1 MSPGN
6 RLSYKDKKNLN
17 IFAPFVRK
25 KLYKNCENIFR
36 SNFEKNSEKISG
48 KNGGKKM
55 QKLLKNSGKIGGKIW
70 KKIGLLKYL

>member
-1 MSPGN
+1 MHLLWG
-6 RLSYKDKKNLN
+6 
-17 IFAPFVRK
+17 
-25 KLYKNCENIFR
+25 KNCTKIVKIF
-36 SNFEKNSEKISG
+36 FEAILKKNSEKISG